1 MNTLNNNLR
10 ELFANRLLFVTGK
23 GGVGKSLISAG
34 AALWAAR
41 NGKRTLWI
49 EMSESPKGNYYFS
62 HYRPAY
68 DPAVIETNL
77 SASNIK
83 LKQAIE
89 EYLEIVFKVPLI
101 TKRIARN
108 SLFQVLT
115 AALPGLEGLVL
126 LGKIWYEFE
135 RRYQGKLYWDK
146 IVVDAPATGHGLA
159 LLRFP
164 SAALDIVK
172 SGPIAERS
180 RDINN
185 MLKDPQKTSI
195 IVVSLLEELPVDE
208 GIELTQKIH
217 AETPYRVR
225 GIVQNGSYPD
235 IAAGDPRYAAWL
247 KGQTDPG
254 LAAVLGPAEAGIRN
268 RLNWLE
274 TWRQG
279 QAELAPRLQSLGLPV
294 YDSPWIPAAS
304 EHQLLEAFVARLNG
318 K

>member
-1 MNTLNNNLR
+1 
-10 ELFANRLLFVTGK
+10 
-23 GGVGKSLISAG
+23 
-34 AALWAAR
+34 
-41 NGKRTLWI
+41 
-49 EMSESPKGNYYFS
+49 MSESPKGNYYFPN
-62 HYRPAY
+62 YRPAY
-68 DPAVIETNL
+68 DPAIIENNL
-77 SASNIK
+77 SGSNLK

-115 AALPGLEGLVL
+115 TALPGLEALVM

-135 RRYQGKLYWDK
+135 RRYQGKPYWDK

-164 SAALDIVK
+164 TAALDIVK
-172 SGPIAERS
+172 SGPIADRS
-180 RDINN
+180 HDINN
-185 MLKDPQKTSI
+185 LLKDQSKTSL

-208 GIELTQKIH
+208 GLELTQKIQ
-217 AETPYRVR
+217 ADTPYRVR
-225 GIVQNGSYPD
+225 GIVQNGAYPD
-235 IAAGDPRYAAWL
+235 VAKGDPRYQAWL
-247 KGQTDPG
+247 KGQADAG
-254 LAAVLGPAEAGIRN
+254 LAAALGQAEVGIRS

-279 QAELAPRLQSLGLPV
+279 QAELAPRLASLGLPV

-304 EHQLLEAFVARLNG
+304 ERELIEAFVARLSG
-318 K
+318 KGPHA